1 MLIERLTA
9 LLAPCAIVLAG
20 CAAENDPF
28 GVSALPTDP
37 SVGLRLEAECCG
49 SDRDA
54 ECADDAACG
63 QSRNDE
69 FR

>member
-1 MLIERLTA
+1 MRLERLTA

-20 CAAENDPF
+20 CAAENDPM

-37 SVGLRLEAECCG
+37 GVGLRFEAECCG

-54 ECADDAACG
+54 ECAIDATCG
-63 QSRNDE
+63 QSCKDE